1 MNAVQWEVDRAH
13 TDIQFKA
20 KHLMITTV
28 IGHFRKYVLEV
39 ETNDEDFTKASK
51 IIFTADINSIDTN
64 NVQRDAH
71 LRSED
76 FFNAKKFPELRFI
89 GNRFEKPGDH
99 YELHGDFTIRDTTK
113 SIILMVEFSGIIIDH
128 NGQPRAGFTV
138 DGKLSR
144 KEFGLRWNTIT
155 EAGQF
160 VVSDEIKMHCEIEL
174 VKQKG
179 EEHVEEKQE
188 EHAVA

>member
-28 IGHFRKYVLEV
+28 TGHFRKYNLEV
-39 ETNDEDFTKASK
+39 ETNGEDFTKASK

-64 NVQRDAH
+64 NAQRDAH

-76 FFNAKKFPELRFI
+76 FFNAKKFPELKFI
-89 GNRFEKPGDH
+89 GNRFEKLGDH
-99 YELHGDFTIRDTTK
+99 YELHGDLTIRDTSK
-113 SIILMVEFSGIIIDH
+113 SMTLTVKFSGVIIDQ
-128 NGQPRAGFTV
+128 NGQPRAGFTI

-144 KEFGLRWNTIT
+144 KEFGLRWNAIT
-155 EAGQF
+155 EAGQL

-179 EEHVEEKQE
+179 EEYAEEENE